1 LLSSAAPQSSPHQ
14 AAPDHVES
22 VRRPFIELL
31 TREQIEVLGTV
42 AEAVLT
48 HLSQPPTEV
57 S

>member
-1 LLSSAAPQSSPHQ
+1 
-14 AAPDHVES
+14 
-22 VRRPFIELL
+22 VRRHVIDLL

-42 AEAVLT
+42 AETVLT

>member
-1 LLSSAAPQSSPHQ
+1 
-14 AAPDHVES
+14 

-31 TREQIEVLGTV
+31 TREQMEMLGTV
-42 AEAVLT
+42 AETVLT